1 MLGGS
6 KRISIG
12 NSRRRNPVSKKQI
25 IMLIVLAVIIF
36 LSIWQMPIKQKTVS
50 ENIDTPVPTEIK

>member
-1 MLGGS
+1 MLGGN

-12 NSRRRNPVSKKQI
+12 NNRRREPISKKQI

-36 LSIWQMPIKQKTVS
+36 LSVWQMPIKQKTVS
-50 ENIDTPVPTEIK
+50 ENIDTPAPTEIK

>member
-12 NSRRRNPVSKKQI
+12 NNRRRNPISKKQI
-25 IMLIVLAVIIF
+25 LILILLALIIF
-36 LSIWQMPIKQKTVS
+36 LSVWQMPVKQKTVS
-50 ENIDTPVPTEIK
+50 ENISTPTPTEIK